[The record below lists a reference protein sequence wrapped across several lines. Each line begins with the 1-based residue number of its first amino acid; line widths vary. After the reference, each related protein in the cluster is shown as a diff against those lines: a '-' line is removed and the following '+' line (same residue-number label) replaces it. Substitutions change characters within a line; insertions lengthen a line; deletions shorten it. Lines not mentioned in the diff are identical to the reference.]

1 MDAWLETSSAAR
13 RPLLAEDDLGVEPE
27 GVDLGHPHD
36 VAAAEQ
42 ADEAAH
48 VQQVVGGVPVPA
60 AVHGDV
66 EHGDAAGA
74 QRALHLGGEA
84 VRVQRVVE
92 DVGELEV
99 EGGVGEGL
107 RVEVAAGDERRRR
120 GQVDAERAPDA
131 HLAQRG
137 HLLAQARADAERAG
151 RVGEEALVPEPR
163 EEARERVHLPLPV
176 PRRPHPPEPRVQRLV
191 QLVAEV
197 VVVGTVPGPPH
208 PDVRGRRGWG
218 QRHGGGSDGC
228 CCCCGCGEA

>member
-120 GQVDAERAPDA
+120 GRAPTQSARDA
-131 HLAQRG
+131 L
-137 HLLAQARADAERAG
+137 E
-151 RVGEEALVPEPR
+151 
-163 EEARERVHLPLPV
+163 
-176 PRRPHPPEPRVQRLV
+176 RRPSSRSPAKRRANASTFRCQSRVAHTRRS
-191 QLVAEV
+191 
-197 VVVGTVPGPPH
+197 
-208 PDVRGRRGWG
+208 RGSSVLFSWWRR
-218 QRHGGGSDGC
+218 
-228 CCCCGCGEA
+228 